1 MAKAT
6 INSGKLNVIPDCYI
20 AVGGSSEPVQPVQ
33 PVQPQSAR
41 LEGGL
46 KYIDMYILP
55 DISDSKSA
63 NYAPENGI
71 GRSNPFTI
79 FSYSELRTISW
90 TCHFIIQNLNG
101 ENTADRILDNI
112 RTLQSAVYPRDSF
125 GSPPPL
131 CKLKCGELLSS
142 DEVCAVLRSYSVKYD
157 TSVPWFT
164 ERPEPDFPGSLVPY
178 KIDVDLQFDVVY
190 NQTSLP
196 ISSKIMTTG
205 Y

>member
-6 INSGKLNVIPDCYI
+6 INGGQYSGTLNRIPDCYI
-20 AVGGSSEPVQPVQ
+20 AVGGSPGILPDGTRV
-33 PVQPQSAR
+33 
-41 LEGGL
+41 EGGL

-55 DISDSKSA
+55 DVSDSKSA

-90 TCHFIIQNLNG
+90 TCHFIVQTLKGPNS
-101 ENTADRILDNI
+101 ADNILDNI

-131 CKLKCGELLSS
+131 CKLKCGDLLASN
-142 DEVCAVLRSYSVKYD
+142 DTEICAVLRSYSVKYD
-157 TSVPWFT
+157 TSVPWFSSDSGT
-164 ERPEPDFPGSLVPY
+164 LPNRLVPY

-196 ISSKIMTTG
+196 TSSIILTTG

>member
-1 MAKAT
+1 M
-6 INSGKLNVIPDCYI
+6 
-20 AVGGSSEPVQPVQ
+20 GGSPDIQEDGTRV
-33 PVQPQSAR
+33 
-41 LEGGL
+41 EGGL
-46 KYIDMYILP
+46 KYINMYILP

-90 TCHFIIQNLNG
+90 TCHFIIQSEFGSLSEPNSAG
-101 ENTADRILDNI
+101 RILESI
-112 RTLQSAVYPRDSF
+112 RSLQSAVYPRDSY

-131 CKLKCGELLSS
+131 CKLKCGDLLASNET
-142 DEVCAVLRSYSVKYD
+142 EVCAVLRSYSVKYD

-164 ERPEPDFPGSLVPY
+164 EQENPQLAARLVPY

-196 ISSKIMTTG
+196 TSSKILKTG

>member
-6 INSGKLNVIPDCYI
+6 IKGGQYSGTLNEIPDCSI
-20 AVGGSSEPVQPVQ
+20 KVG
-33 PVQPQSAR
+33 SA
-41 LEGGL
+41 GGDSGGEQE
-46 KYIDMYILP
+46 IIMYTLP

-90 TCHFIIQNLNG
+90 TCHFIVQTLRGPNSAS
-101 ENTADRILDNI
+101 EILRNI
-112 RTLQSAVYPRDSF
+112 RVLQSAVYPRDSF

-131 CKLKCGELLSS
+131 CKLKCGDLLASN
-142 DEVCAVLRSYSVKYD
+142 DTEVCAVLRSYSVKYD
-157 TSVPWFT
+157 TSVPWFSGPPT
-164 ERPEPDFPGSLVPY
+164 DANRLVPY

-196 ISSKIMTTG
+196 TSSTILTTG